1 VRSQSTTLTATGGVY
16 YIWNNGVVNGSP
28 FNPATTSTY
37 VVSGADSSNCV
48 NSDTVMITVNQP
60 TTSSL
65 TVNALDQY
73 TLNGTVYTNS
83 GTYTQVIQNAAG
95 CDSTIT
101 LTLTLD
107 FTGLNETNKLNFS
120 WFPNPTSDVLNVEVD
135 EAYLGET
142 LHFYSA
148 DGRLVQTVVLS
159 EEILSIDVKELT
171 NGSYVCRLTNEANV
185 VFRWIKN

>member
-1 VRSQSTTLTATGGVY
+1 MSQSTTLTATGGVY

-73 TLNGTVYTNS
+73 TLNGTVYANS

>member
-1 VRSQSTTLTATGGVY
+1 
-16 YIWNNGVVNGSP
+16 
-28 FNPATTSTY
+28 
-37 VVSGADSSNCV
+37 
-48 NSDTVMITVNQP
+48 
-60 TTSSL
+60 
-65 TVNALDQY
+65 
-73 TLNGTVYTNS
+73 S

-120 WFPNPTSDVLNVEVD
+120 WFPNPTSDALNVEVD
-135 EAYLGET
+135 EVYLGET